1 MTEKTISTR
10 YRECAIS
17 ELNEEDRRLVEACKK
32 ATGGSYAPYSHF
44 NVGAALLLENGE
56 IVLGANQENAAFG
69 AGTCGER
76 SALYNAGANYPNV
89 PIVKLA
95 VTAYT
100 AGDFVADPCSP
111 CGICRQAMVEFE
123 TKSGK
128 PMQVLLVAKDRVYIL
143 DSAKDLLPLGFTEF

>member
-10 YRECAIS
+10 YREYAIS
-17 ELNEEDRRLVEACKK
+17 ELCEEDQRLVEAAKK

-44 NVGAALLLENGE
+44 NVGAALLLDNGV
-56 IVLGANQENAAFG
+56 IVTGANQENAAFG

-76 SALYNAGANYPNV
+76 SALYNAGANYPNIAV
-89 PIVKLA
+89 LKLA
-95 VTAYT
+95 VTAFT

-111 CGICRQAMVEFE
+111 CGICRQAMIEFE

-128 PMQVLLVAKDRVYIL
+128 PMQVLLVSKDRVYVL